1 MFLGA
6 KPRPTAPCRSKCRQS
21 CKLCSLARIE
31 FRGRACR
38 GAFAKYRTSSQGVAF
53 GAIRTFTEASVAA
66 TCALHERNRARR
78 IRCCVCCCC
87 CLLLLLLLLMCL
99 LLLLLLLLLVL
110 LLLSL
115 FCCFYCCCG
124 RLRRRSCCFVLF
136 VVFLLMLLWFH
147 PIFGLLLIRT
157 VCKLVGQMNGR
168 YRILPSFRIIC
179 CSGHGAGPRQALASA
194 TGRAC

>member
-21 CKLCSLARIE
+21 RKLCSLARIE

-66 TCALHERNRARR
+66 TSALHERNRARR

-87 CLLLLLLLLMCL
+87 CLLLLLL
-99 LLLLLLLLLVL
+99 
-110 LLLSL
+110 
-115 FCCFYCCCG
+115 
-124 RLRRRSCCFVLF
+124 
-136 VVFLLMLLWFH
+136 LLMLLWFH